1 MKKTAKR
8 RYRPLGRKGF
18 TLSETLVAVL
28 ILMMVTAVIA
38 GALPAAQ
45 KAYYSVVDGANARIL
60 VSTTVTAL
68 REQLE
73 SATGVEVDDG
83 GTSVTYVSGDNGA
96 LSRISSGDNG
106 IMLEEYLDYAAG
118 TASGDT
124 SRLLVSDKA
133 ASGRLWA
140 AFDSLSYAD
149 GLFTVTGLKVFGRE
163 SDQELAGA
171 DIVVIRVLTDRV

>member
-1 MKKTAKR
+1 MKRSQK
-8 RYRPLGRKGF
+8 RPLRPSGGKGF
-18 TLSETLVAVL
+18 SLAETLVAVL

-38 GALPAAQ
+38 GAVPAAQ

-73 SATGVEVDDG
+73 SATGVVVDDS

-96 LSRISSGDNG
+96 LSRISSGDGG

-118 TASGDT
+118 TASNET

-140 AFDSLSYAD
+140 SFDSLSYAD
-149 GLFTVTGLKVFGRE
+149 GLFTVTGLKVFDKE
-163 SDQELAGA
+163 NDHELAGA
-171 DIVVIRVLTDRV
+171 DKVVIRVLADRV